1 MMRLNKFLAHAG
13 IASRRKC
20 DDLIRAGLVRVNDKV
35 VNQVGV
41 VIDET
46 KDRVTFKGKP
56 VKLKKRFVY
65 IVLNKPKG
73 VVTTASDQ
81 FRRKTVLDLI
91 AIPERIY
98 PIGRL
103 DYNTTGV
110 LLLTDDGDLAHRLLH
125 PNYKVL
131 KVYRVLLNRVIRPID
146 IHRLQNG
153 VELDGVKTQPCKI
166 SELRIVD
173 NGSLVEI
180 ELTEGR
186 NRQVRRMF
194 EALNYKVRELER
206 ISFAGITASGLAPGE
221 WRYLNKKEVGLLKEK
236 VGYGSKR

>member
-20 DDLIRAGLVRVNDKV
+20 DDLIRAGFVKVNGKV
-35 VNQVGV
+35 VDQVGV

-46 KDRVTFKGKP
+46 KDKVTFKGKP
-56 VKLKKRFVY
+56 VKPKRKFIY

-73 VVTTASDQ
+73 VVTTARDQ
-81 FRRKTVLDLI
+81 FKRKTVLDLI
-91 AIPERIY
+91 AIPERIF

-125 PNYKVL
+125 PNYKVV
-131 KVYRVLLNRVIRPID
+131 KIYRVLLNKVIRPID
-146 IHRLQNG
+146 VHRLQQG
-153 VELDGVKTQPCKI
+153 IELDEVKTQPCKVT
-166 SELRIVD
+166 ELRIVD
-173 NGSLVEI
+173 NGSLLEV

-206 ISFAGITASGLAPGE
+206 ISFGGITARDLAPGE
-221 WRYLNKKEVGLLKEK
+221 WRYLTKDEVSLLKEK
-236 VGYGSKR
+236 VGYGSER

>member
-1 MMRLNKFLAHAG
+1 MMRLNKFLARAG

-20 DDLIRAGLVRVNDKV
+20 DDLIRAGFVKVNGQV
-35 VNQVGV
+35 VDQVGV
-41 VIDET
+41 VIDEE
-46 KDRVTFKGKP
+46 KDRVTVKDRP
-56 VKLKKRFVY
+56 VNLKKKFTY

-73 VVTTASDQ
+73 VVTTARDQ

-91 AIPERIY
+91 AIPERIF

-146 IHRLQNG
+146 LHRLRNG
-153 VELDGVKTQPCKI
+153 IELDGRPTQPCKI
-166 SELRIVD
+166 IELRIVD
-173 NGSLVEI
+173 NGSYLEV

-186 NRQVRRMF
+186 NRQIRRMF
-194 EALNYKVRELER
+194 EELKYRVLELER
-206 ISFAGITASGLAPGE
+206 ISFAGITAKGLQQGE
-221 WRYLNKKEVGLLKEK
+221 WRYLTKDEVSHLKET
-236 VGYGSKR
+236 VEYGN

>member
-20 DDLIRAGLVRVNDKV
+20 DDFIKAGFVKVNGKV
-35 VNQVGV
+35 VDRVGV
-41 VIDET
+41 VIDEK
-46 KDRVTFKGKP
+46 KDTVTFKGKI
-56 VKLKKRFVY
+56 VKPRKRFVY

-81 FRRKTVLDLI
+81 FKRKTVLDLI
-91 AIPERIY
+91 AVPERIY

-110 LLLTDDGDLAHRLLH
+110 LLLTDDGDLSHRLLH
-125 PNYKVL
+125 PNYKVV

-146 IHRLQNG
+146 LHRLQNG
-153 VELDGVKTQPCKI
+153 IELDGKKTQPCKI

-173 NGSLVEI
+173 NGSLLEV

-194 EALNYKVRELER
+194 ETLDYKVRELER
-206 ISFAGITASGLAPGE
+206 ISFGGITARGLAPGE
-221 WRYLNKKEVGLLKEK
+221 WRYLTKKEVSLLKER
-236 VGYGSKR
+236 VGYGSER

>member
-1 MMRLNKFLAHAG
+1 MIRLNKFLAQAG

-20 DDLIRAGLVRVNDKV
+20 DDFIKAGYVKVNGKV
-35 VNQVGV
+35 VDQVGV

-46 KDRVTFKGKP
+46 KDKVTFKGKP
-56 VKLKKRFVY
+56 VKPKKRFIY

-73 VVTTASDQ
+73 VVTTAKDQ
-81 FRRKTVLDLI
+81 FNRKTVLDLI
-91 AIPERIY
+91 AIPERIF

-131 KVYRVLLNRVIRPID
+131 KTYRVLLNKVIRPID
-146 IHRLQNG
+146 MHRLQTG
-153 VELDGVKTQPCKI
+153 IELDGVKTQPCKI
-166 SELRIVD
+166 RELRIID
-173 NGSLVEI
+173 NGSLLEI

-194 EALNYKVRELER
+194 AALNYKVRELER
-206 ISFAGITASGLAPGE
+206 ISFGGITASGLAPGE
-221 WRYLNKKEVGLLKEK
+221 WRYLNRKEVNLLKGS
-236 VGYGSKR
+236 VGYGS